1 MCTQNVQYNLDI
13 NINEIYFWKKHIHER
28 RISCPESNEM
38 AQHLTTD
45 EKKMIRLFL
54 CIAIEGTLALQVQS
68 EAGWRRIRHVK
79 RMRACV

>member
-1 MCTQNVQYNLDI
+1 
-13 NINEIYFWKKHIHER
+13 
-28 RISCPESNEM
+28 M

-45 EKKMIRLFL
+45 EMIMIRLFL

>member
-1 MCTQNVQYNLDI
+1 
-13 NINEIYFWKKHIHER
+13 
-28 RISCPESNEM
+28 M

-45 EKKMIRLFL
+45 EMIMIRLFL

-79 RMRACV
+79 LMRACV